1 MLDVAGLSVR
11 YGKHLAL
18 ADAAFSVRDGE
29 IVVLLGANGAGKSS
43 LLKALGGMVAP
54 VAGARIAL
62 DGLELAGLAPHEVVE
77 RGLVLVPEDRGI
89 FAELDVR
96 ENLLL
101 GAYSRR
107 ARTAAA
113 TSLSKVLALFPRLAE
128 RQRQIVR
135 TMSGGEQQMVGI
147 GRALMSEPRVLLLD
161 EPSLGLA
168 PLVCKE
174 LFQVLERIRALGV
187 GILLVEQNARQSLAI
202 ADRGYVLENGRIV
215 AQGGAAQLKGEP
227 AVQQAY
233 LGGALPDVGVADDG
247 GSAGHGGV
255 ALAGGGWDAASPQHL
270 PPADPTAP
278 AWRGRAG
285 GTQASASTATAE
297 RQSRKKPLFEV
308 RLLIDNDDR
317 QAAGGATFDRLHP
330 ITGEVASRAA
340 AASLADGQRAAEAAA
355 AAFPAWA
362 QTPPTARRAL
372 LNKAADLLEGR
383 TAEFAAL
390 MGAETGANAMWAGF
404 NCMLGAGMLREAAAM
419 TTQISGEVIPSD
431 VPGSFAMGYRQ
442 PVGVV
447 LGIAPWNAP
456 VILGVRAIAMPLAC
470 GNSVI
475 LKASEKCPGTH
486 RAIGSVLRDAG
497 FAAGVV
503 NVLSNAPGD
512 AGTLTEALIG
522 HRAVRRVN
530 FTGSSKVGKIIAKV
544 CAEHLK
550 PVLLELGGKSPLLVL
565 DDADV
570 EAAVAAAAFGAFA
583 NQGQICMSTE
593 RIVVDESIADAFV
606 ARFAAKAKSLS
617 VGDPREGAAVLGS
630 LVDRSAAEHVTAL
643 VLDAVAEGAKLV
655 AGGGVNGTL
664 INAHV
669 LDHVTPQMR
678 IYHEESF
685 GPVAVVV
692 RAKGEDEAVRIANDT
707 PYGLSAAV
715 FGRDLDRAFRVAR
728 RLETG
733 MCHINGPTVHDEAQ
747 MPFGGVKDSGYGRF
761 GGKAAIHEFTELRWI
776 TMQSGPRHYP
786 F

>member
-11 YGKHLAL
+11 YGKHLAV
-18 ADAAFSVRDGE
+18 ADAAFSVRHGE

-43 LLKALGGMVAP
+43 CLKALGGMVAHVP
-54 VAGARIAL
+54 GARIAL
-62 DGLELAGLAPHEVVE
+62 DGLKLAGLPPHEVVE

-107 ARTAAA
+107 ARAAA
-113 TSLSKVLALFPRLAE
+113 AASLSKVLALFPRLAE
-128 RQRQIVR
+128 RQQQIVR

-147 GRALMSEPRVLLLD
+147 GRAMMSDPRLLLLD

-168 PLVCKE
+168 PMLCKE
-174 LFQVLERIRALGV
+174 LFQALERIRSLDV

-202 ADRGYVLENGRIV
+202 ADRGYLMENGRIV
-215 AQGGAAQLKGEP
+215 GEGSAARLKSEP

-233 LGGALPDVGVADDG
+233 LGGAPADTDLTNG
-247 GSAGHGGV
+247 G
-255 ALAGGGWDAASPQHL
+255 LAASPHQL
-270 PPADPTAP
+270 PPAEP
-278 AWRGRAG
+278 AAVLLGRNG
-285 GTQASASTATAE
+285 GVLATPFAAAAD
-297 RQSRKKPLFEV
+297 RPSRSSSMFEV
-308 RLLIDNDDR
+308 PLLIGNDDR
-317 QAAGGATFDRLHP
+317 EAAGGATFDRFNPL
-330 ITGEVASRAA
+330 TAEVASRAA
-340 AASLADGQRAAEAAA
+340 AASLQDARGAADAAA
-355 AAFPAWA
+355 LAFPAWS
-362 QTPPTARRAL
+362 QTSPAARRAL

-390 MGAETGANAMWAGF
+390 MGAETGSTAMWAGF
-404 NCMLGAGMLREAAAM
+404 NCMLGAGMLREAAAV

-475 LKASEKCPGTH
+475 LKASEMCPGTH

-497 FAAGVV
+497 FAPGVV
-503 NVLSNAPGD
+503 NVLSNAPRD
-512 AGTLTEALIG
+512 AGALAEALIA
-522 HRAVRRVN
+522 HPAVRRVN
-530 FTGSSKVGKIIAKV
+530 FTGSSKVGKIVAKL

-593 RIVVDESIADAFV
+593 RIVVDETIADAFV
-606 ARFAAKAKSLS
+606 ARFVAKAKSLS

-630 LVDRSAAEHVTAL
+630 LVDRSAAERVTAL
-643 VLDAVAEGAKLV
+643 VLDAVAKGARLL
-655 AGGGVNGTL
+655 AGGSVNGTL

-669 LDHVTPQMR
+669 LDHVTPEMR

-715 FGRDLDRAFRVAR
+715 FGRDVNRAFRVAR

-733 MCHINGPTVHDEAQ
+733 ICHVNGPTVHDEAQ

-776 TMQSGPRHYP
+776 TIQSGPRHYP

>member
-1 MLDVAGLSVR
+1 
-11 YGKHLAL
+11 
-18 ADAAFSVRDGE
+18 
-29 IVVLLGANGAGKSS
+29 
-43 LLKALGGMVAP
+43 
-54 VAGARIAL
+54 
-62 DGLELAGLAPHEVVE
+62 
-77 RGLVLVPEDRGI
+77 
-89 FAELDVR
+89 
-96 ENLLL
+96 
-101 GAYSRR
+101 
-107 ARTAAA
+107 
-113 TSLSKVLALFPRLAE
+113 
-128 RQRQIVR
+128 
-135 TMSGGEQQMVGI
+135 
-147 GRALMSEPRVLLLD
+147 
-161 EPSLGLA
+161 
-168 PLVCKE
+168 
-174 LFQVLERIRALGV
+174 
-187 GILLVEQNARQSLAI
+187 
-202 ADRGYVLENGRIV
+202 
-215 AQGGAAQLKGEP
+215 
-227 AVQQAY
+227 VQQAY
-233 LGGALPDVGVADDG
+233 LGGALPNGGLSNDG
-247 GSAGHGGV
+247 DSDASHSDI
-255 ALAGGGWDAASPQHL
+255 ALADGDSP
-270 PPADPTAP
+270 A
-278 AWRGRAG
+278 RAL
-285 GTQASASTATAE
+285 TATADQ
-297 RQSRKKPLFEV
+297 QSRSNPMFEV

-317 QAAGGATFDRLHP
+317 EAAGGATFDRLNP
-330 ITGEVASRAA
+330 LTGEVASRAA
-340 AASLADGQRAAEAAA
+340 AAALEDGQRAADAAA
-355 AAFPAWA
+355 AAFPAWS
-362 QTPPTARRAL
+362 QTPPARRRAL

-390 MGAETGANAMWAGF
+390 MGAETGATATWAEF

-475 LKASEKCPGTH
+475 LKASEICPGTH

-503 NVLSNAPGD
+503 NVLSNAPRD
-512 AGTLTEALIG
+512 AGTVAEALIA

-530 FTGSSKVGKIIAKV
+530 FTGSSKVGKIVAKV

-565 DDADV
+565 ADADV

-606 ARFAAKAKSLS
+606 AGFAAKAKSLS
-617 VGDPREGAAVLGS
+617 VGDPREGVAVLGS
-630 LVDRSAAEHVTAL
+630 LVDRSAAERVTAL
-643 VLDAVAEGAKLV
+643 LLDAVAKGAKLV
-655 AGGGVNGTL
+655 SGGSVNGTL

-669 LDHVTPQMR
+669 LDHVTAQMR

-715 FGRDLDRAFRVAR
+715 FGRDVNRAFRVAR

-733 MCHINGPTVHDEAQ
+733 ICHINGPTVHDEAQ
-747 MPFGGVKDSGYGRF
+747 MPFGGVKESGYGRF

-776 TMQSGPRHYP
+776 TIQSGPRHYP